1 MDRGPDSNHFGKN
14 ANMTQTASHAHC
26 SFCGVEQS
34 PANPLI
40 AGLEGS
46 ICEACVRL
54 ADQVV
59 TNWGRKRILNELH
72 GPIPKPAKI
81 KEILDGYVVG
91 QGLAKEILAV
101 AVYNHYKRLKHESG
115 DAGFIHMHS
124 EVELGKSN
132 ILLVGPTGTGKTLL
146 ASTLAKIVGVPFVVA
161 DATTLTQAGYVGD
174 DVEHILVRLLEVAEG
189 NVGRAEW
196 GIVYLD
202 EVDKLARTPEMAT
215 HTRDISGE
223 GVQQALLRLVE
234 GAQVK
239 VSLKGKKRDGNAD
252 EVIMDTRNILFVAGG
267 AFPGLE
273 KHVAKRLAPA
283 KLGIGFHASPVDA
296 DTQPDLEALLNETQ
310 PGDLRRFGLIPEFIG
325 RFPVLAPLQPL
336 DEAALISILTEP
348 KNALVRQYQ
357 KLFAYENVSL
367 EFTEAA
373 LKRVAQKAI
382 ERDAGARGL
391 RSILEQVLRRPM
403 FTIPSLSGIERCI
416 VDEDVIDGQAEVRT
430 TPVDIEVLSATAPA
444 DPESEETGL
453 KMASGR

>member
-1 MDRGPDSNHFGKN
+1 
-14 ANMTQTASHAHC
+14 MTETNSHDHC
-26 SFCGVEQS
+26 SFCGIAQS
-34 PANPLI
+34 PATPLI
-40 AGLEGS
+40 AGVEGS

-59 TNWGRKRILNELH
+59 TNWGRKRILTELH
-72 GPIPKPAKI
+72 GTIPKPAKI

-91 QGLAKEILAV
+91 QTLAKEILAV

-115 DAGFIHMHS
+115 DAGFSHMHT

-202 EVDKLARTPEMAT
+202 EVDKLARSPEMAT
-215 HTRDISGE
+215 NTRDISGE

-239 VSLKGKKRDGNAD
+239 VSLKGKKRDNAGD
-252 EVIMDTRNILFVAGG
+252 ETVIDTRNILFIAGG

-273 KHVAKRLAPA
+273 KHVAKRLAPT
-283 KLGIGFHASPVDA
+283 KTGIGFHASPVDSEA
-296 DTQPDLEALLNETQ
+296 KPALEALLNETQ
-310 PGDLRRFGLIPEFIG
+310 PGDLRQFGLIPEFIG
-325 RFPVLAPLQPL
+325 RFPVLAPLEPL
-336 DEAALISILTEP
+336 DEAALIRILTEP

-367 EFTEAA
+367 EFTEDA

-382 ERDAGARGL
+382 ERETGARGL
-391 RSILEQVLRRPM
+391 RSILEQVLRKPM
-403 FTIPSLSGIERCI
+403 FEIPSLTGIERCV
-416 VDEDVIDGQAEVRT
+416 VDEDAIDGKAEVKT
-430 TPVDIEVLSATAPA
+430 SPIDLKTFV
-444 DPESEETGL
+444 ESSSDSNEEEPMQAAAAG
-453 KMASGR
+453 G

>member
-1 MDRGPDSNHFGKN
+1 
-14 ANMTQTASHAHC
+14 MTETNSHDHC
-26 SFCGVEQS
+26 SFCGIAQS
-34 PANPLI
+34 PATPLI
-40 AGLEGS
+40 AGVEGS

-59 TNWGRKRILNELH
+59 TNWGRKRILTELH
-72 GPIPKPAKI
+72 GTIPKPAKI

-91 QGLAKEILAV
+91 QTLAKEILAV

-115 DAGFIHMHS
+115 DAGFSHMHT

-202 EVDKLARTPEMAT
+202 EVDKLARSPEMAT
-215 HTRDISGE
+215 NTRDISGE

-239 VSLKGKKRDGNAD
+239 VSLKGKKRENAGD
-252 EVIMDTRNILFVAGG
+252 ETVIDTRNILFIAGG

-273 KHVAKRLAPA
+273 KHVAKRLAPT
-283 KLGIGFHASPVDA
+283 KTGIGFHASPVDSEA
-296 DTQPDLEALLNETQ
+296 KPELEALLNETQ
-310 PGDLRRFGLIPEFIG
+310 PGDLRQFGLIPEFIG
-325 RFPVLAPLQPL
+325 RFPVLAPLEPL
-336 DEAALISILTEP
+336 DEAALIRILTEP

-367 EFTEAA
+367 EFTEDA

-382 ERDAGARGL
+382 ERETGARGL
-391 RSILEQVLRRPM
+391 RSILEQVLRKPM
-403 FTIPSLSGIERCI
+403 FEIPSLTGIERCV
-416 VDEDVIDGQAEVRT
+416 VDEDAIDGKAEVKT
-430 TPVDIEVLSATAPA
+430 TPIDLKTFVESSA
-444 DPESEETGL
+444 ESGEEEPMQAAAAG
-453 KMASGR
+453 G